1 MIQQL
6 CLWVLS
12 WASLEVGYWLLSV
25 ATLLLYLIHWPFAAY
40 IHIYIALCLS
50 VACWLSLYAIDI
62 CYSCCPYA
70 LSDPLAFPFLYKC
83 IPIHI
88 IPTSDEIIYP
98 CILMTNG
105 NL

>member
-70 LSDPLAFPFLYKC
+70 LSDPLAFRFYINVNLY
-83 IPIHI
+83 ISYQPVMRLYIHA
-88 IPTSDEIIYP
+88 Y
-98 CILMTNG
+98 L
-105 NL
+105 